1 MIHVCARGA
10 RADEAF
16 EWLECMEE
24 AGIAPNAVTL
34 SALINA
40 CGRAG
45 QLTGPRGAFRVLA
58 DMQRAGLTPNVI
70 TYTTLLDACA
80 KACELRW
87 AVAVFRE
94 MLAKGVQPNDV
105 TCHALFCGC
114 LQQGAPHIRRTRT
127 ARLAYGH
134 CTRTAHALHMHCTCT
149 AHAHAHARARA
160 HAGELLLA
168 REVLRHMASVGMR
181 PTAHAFTSLLTLR
194 SGSTSGG
201 ASAAAAACLLRQMV
215 RPPPGA
221 GEAAGEA
228 DEAGEAAAAAA
239 LELENSLGAA
249 FGNYPPQV
257 EDPADVEWLDSMLAR
272 QAPERWLSAADG
284 VVPPPP
290 PPPSLDML
298 LDSDSSLVERHRQL
312 AMLDMLLAA
321 RLPPPAAAWA
331 RVLGGVGTRHD
342 LREAR
347 RRVERARS
355 DGLMPVHAATYA
367 ALLRACARVSRHHS
381 NRAPQPPV
389 DASAA
394 RLIPFSPPLPLRA
407 LSGGRRA
414 VCHRGPRADGRGR
427 HLSL

>member
-1 MIHVCARGA
+1 
-10 RADEAF
+10 
-16 EWLECMEE
+16 
-24 AGIAPNAVTL
+24 
-34 SALINA
+34 
-40 CGRAG
+40 
-45 QLTGPRGAFRVLA
+45 
-58 DMQRAGLTPNVI
+58 
-70 TYTTLLDACA
+70 
-80 KACELRW
+80 
-87 AVAVFRE
+87 
-94 MLAKGVQPNDV
+94 
-105 TCHALFCGC
+105 
-114 LQQGAPHIRRTRT
+114 
-127 ARLAYGH
+127 
-134 CTRTAHALHMHCTCT
+134 
-149 AHAHAHARARA
+149 
-160 HAGELLLA
+160 
-168 REVLRHMASVGMR
+168 MASVGMR

-228 DEAGEAAAAAA
+228 GEADEAAAAAA

-257 EDPADVEWLDSMLAR
+257 EDPADVKWLDSMLAR
-272 QAPERWLSAADG
+272 QAPERWLSTAEG
-284 VVPPPP
+284 VVPPPPP

-347 RRVERARS
+347 RRVDRARS
-355 DGLMPVHAATYA
+355 DGLMPVHEATYA

-381 NRAPQPPV
+381 NRAPRPPV
-389 DASAA
+389 DTSAA
-394 RLIPFSPPLPLRA
+394 RLIPCSTSPIARCQAGDVPYAIEVLGLMDAAGTSPSEESLEHLLLACAQAR
-407 LSGGRRA
+407 RRA
-414 VCHRGPRADGRGR
+414 RGARGVRGARRRAQGARGVR
-427 HLSL
+427 GARRRARGARGVRGARRRARGARGVRGARRRARGARGVRGARGARGVRGARGARGVRGARGARVHG

>member
-149 AHAHAHARARA
+149 AHAHAHALHTHMHMHVHVHMQASCCSRARCCA
-160 HAGELLLA
+160 TW
-168 REVLRHMASVGMR
+168 RRW
-181 PTAHAFTSLLTLR
+181 
-194 SGSTSGG
+194 
-201 ASAAAAACLLRQMV
+201 ACA
-215 RPPPGA
+215 PPPTR
-221 GEAAGEA
+221 
-228 DEAGEAAAAAA
+228 
-239 LELENSLGAA
+239 S
-249 FGNYPPQV
+249 P
-257 EDPADVEWLDSMLAR
+257 R
-272 QAPERWLSAADG
+272 
-284 VVPPPP
+284 
-290 PPPSLDML
+290 
-298 LDSDSSLVERHRQL
+298 SSR
-312 AMLDMLLAA
+312 
-321 RLPPPAAAWA
+321 
-331 RVLGGVGTRHD
+331 
-342 LREAR
+342 
-347 RRVERARS
+347 
-355 DGLMPVHAATYA
+355 
-367 ALLRACARVSRHHS
+367 
-381 NRAPQPPV
+381 
-389 DASAA
+389 
-394 RLIPFSPPLPLRA
+394 
-407 LSGGRRA
+407 
-414 VCHRGPRADGRGR
+414 
-427 HLSL
+427 